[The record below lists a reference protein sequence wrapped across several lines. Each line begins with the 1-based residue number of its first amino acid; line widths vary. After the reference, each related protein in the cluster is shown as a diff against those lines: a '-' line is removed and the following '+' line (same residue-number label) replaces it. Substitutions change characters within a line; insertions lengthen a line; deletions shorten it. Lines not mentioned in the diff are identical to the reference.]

1 MWRRGGVLVA
11 VAVVC
16 ATACGGAVGVRH
28 RVAPGENLYRIGK
41 AYGVSHEELAR
52 RNGIADPARIEVGQT
67 IFIPHARTHLPVE
80 VITPVSAQ
88 ADRPAPRELPDGP
101 APFIW
106 PVTSGIVTSDFG
118 ARGES
123 HHDGIDISAPVG
135 TPVRAVRAGRVLYSD
150 RLRGYGNLII
160 VDHGQGYAT
169 VYAHNLDN
177 RAHAGDQIRQGEDGS
192 RAAHPRHPR
201 LSEAG
206 RRVQGHHPAAR
217 RRHGVPG
224 DRRPVGRALPRTCRH
239 GARHRVARLHHR
251 RGRGVRSRH
260 RARGRAQAGKAP
272 GPDLRGP
279 LRPRVRQRRS

>member
-123 HHDGIDISAPVG
+123 HHYGIDISAPVG

-150 RLRGYGNLII
+150 LLRGYGNLII

-177 RAHAGDQIRQGEDGS
+177 RARAGDQIRQGEVIASVGETGRTSGPNLHFEVRKDNVARNPLFYLPGRPQ
-192 RAAHPRHPR
+192 RAAEMR
-201 LSEAG
+201 SDVVE
-206 RRVQGHHPAAR
+206 
-217 RRHGVPG
+217 
-224 DRRPVGRALPRTCRH
+224 
-239 GARHRVARLHHR
+239 GA
-251 RGRGVRSRH
+251 
-260 RARGRAQAGKAP
+260 P
-272 GPDLRGP
+272 
-279 LRPRVRQRRS
+279 